1 MSRDNRFRLQ
11 DILDAIDRISS
22 YVEGMTYEDFLA
34 DRKTQDA
41 VTRNVE
47 IIGEAA
53 RSLSEQFKQEHSSI
67 PWQDIVGMRNVIVH
81 HYFGILPDV
90 VWDVIENELPTL
102 RSQLAKL

>member
-22 YVEGMTYEDFLA
+22 YVEGITYEDFLA

>member
-22 YVEGMTYEDFLA
+22 YVEGITYEDFLA

-67 PWQDIVGMRNVIVH
+67 PWQDIVDMRNVIVH

-90 VWDVIENELPTL
+90 VWDVIENELPSL

>member
-22 YVEGMTYEDFLA
+22 YVEGITYEDFLA

-90 VWDVIENELPTL
+90 VWDVIENELPSL